1 MPRDLALRPGLRLSF
16 LITGIIGFL
25 LGDWP
30 AIALHS
36 SGLLPA
42 QVLLPSQIV
51 ALRFPDLSPSQI
63 VALRFPDLS
72 PSQIRPRRRL
82 RRREAAQPLVEYL
95 QRDRQFDLN
104 QKRNA
109 HLS

>member
-51 ALRFPDLSPSQI
+51 ALRFSDLSPSQI

-72 PSQIRPRRRL
+72 PSQIRPRQARVGSCGV
-82 RRREAAQPLVEYL
+82 EKQPSH
-95 QRDRQFDLN
+95 RSN
-104 QKRNA
+104 TSNA
-109 HLS
+109 TGNLI

>member
-51 ALRFPDLSPSQI
+51 ALRFS
-63 VALRFPDLS
+63 DLS
-72 PSQIRPRRRL
+72 PSQIRPRQARVGACGV
-82 RRREAAQPLVEYL
+82 EKQPSH
-95 QRDRQFDLN
+95 RSN
-104 QKRNA
+104 TSNA
-109 HLS
+109 TGNLI

>member
-51 ALRFPDLSPSQI
+51 ALRFSDLSPSQI
-63 VALRFPDLS
+63 VALRFPDLHKS
-72 PSQIRPRRRL
+72 DRVRRASAP
-82 RRREAAQPLVEYL
+82 AA
-95 QRDRQFDLN
+95 
-104 QKRNA
+104 
-109 HLS
+109 